1 VTPFGLSP
9 VPFLVLGGLAVLGG
23 FWLWL
28 DRREAQG
35 RDPLLDR
42 ALVAITP
49 LRAGLTTLTMQQLIL
64 LGTFFVL
71 PVYLQVVLGLD
82 AFETGK
88 RLFPMSISMLLAAML
103 GPRVAAKR
111 SPRRTAQLG
120 LLALV
125 LGAFVLLGTID
136 LELDTVQFG
145 FGLALFG
152 VGAGLL
158 ISQLGNVIISSA
170 PPEKTNEAGGL
181 QGTAQNL
188 GASLG
193 TALIGAVLLTGLT
206 NGFIER
212 IADNPALPPGTQAA
226 LIEHAESEGLDAI
239 PVDQVEQAALAAGLT
254 ADEARTVA
262 DAYGESELDGLR
274 NALAA
279 VAFFSVFAF
288 WFTRRLPGRAAAAA
302 PEASPVPAD

>member
-1 VTPFGLSP
+1 VI
-9 VPFLVLGGLAVLGG
+9 LGC
-23 FWLWL
+23 FWAWL
-28 DRREAQG
+28 DRREEQG

-42 ALVAITP
+42 TLLKIAP
-49 LRAGLTTLTMQQLIL
+49 MRAGLTTLTMQQLIL

-111 SPRRTAQLG
+111 SPRRTAQMG

-125 LGAFVLLGTID
+125 LGSFVLLGTID
-136 LELDTVQFG
+136 VELNGAQFAL
-145 FGLALFG
+145 GLALFG

-170 PPEKTNEAGGL
+170 PPDKTNEAGGL

-212 IADNPALPPGTQAA
+212 IEDNPALPQSTEAA
-226 LIEHAESEGLDAI
+226 LVERANQGLDAV
-239 PVDQVEQAALAAGLT
+239 PVDQVEQAALDGGLPADQAA
-254 ADEARTVA
+254 AVA
-262 DAYGESELDGLR
+262 DAYGEAELDGLR

-279 VAFFSVFAF
+279 VAFFSVLAL
-288 WFTRRLPGRAAAAA
+288 WFTRRLPGKPPAADAGA
-302 PEASPVPAD
+302 PEASAA